1 MKDQRDGYDR
11 EFDTNESK
19 KGKTELVKLQDKFC
33 AYFFGAVVCVGLAS
47 FFFIEASI
55 FHTTP
60 WVDLGIFALMG
71 TASTLYFGI
80 EYLRKYL
87 AVPKEV
93 RNPTVPTFP
102 RDPS

>member
-1 MKDQRDGYDR
+1 MKDQRDGYGR
-11 EFDTNESK
+11 EFDTGEGK
-19 KGKTELVKLQDKFC
+19 KGKSEIVKLQDKFC
-33 AYFFGAVVCVGLAS
+33 AYLFGTVVCISLAT
-47 FFFIEASI
+47 FFFIEASR

-87 AVPKEV
+87 ALPKEI
-93 RNPTVPTFP
+93 RSPTMPTFP